1 LANST
6 SQNSNNDTGVS
17 KTTTW
22 RDYFDLCKPKV
33 VALLLLTSVV
43 GVVLASPP
51 GDISIFILLM
61 STLGIG
67 LGSAAGAA
75 INQIVE
81 RESDARMARTENR
94 PLPQGRVSQQNAF
107 IFAVL
112 MAVASVFVLT
122 AWINTLTA
130 VLTFASMIGYAVVYT
145 MYLKKATPQN
155 IVIGGLAGATP
166 PFLGWTSV
174 TGSIDP
180 HGLLLVLIIYTWTPP
195 HFWALAIHRRDDYAK
210 VNLPMLPVTHGIEF
224 TKYSILGYTILM
236 FMVTLLPYLAYM
248 RGELYLVSAVLLG
261 LYFFYKV
268 FMLMFSDRKNAA
280 ISTFVYSINYLM
292 LLFIAMVI
300 DHYFADS
307 VSQYLCQSFQYKCF
321 YIQS

>member
-1 LANST
+1 MDNS
-6 SQNSNNDTGVS
+6 SNPNVNSEIKGS
-17 KTTTW
+17 ATW
-22 RDYFDLCKPKV
+22 RDYFDLCKPRV

-51 GDISIFILLM
+51 GEISLFILVM

-94 PLPQGRVSQQNAF
+94 PLPKGRVSQQNAF
-107 IFAVL
+107 IFAVM
-112 MAVASVFVLT
+112 MAAASVFVLT
-122 AWINTLTA
+122 AWINVLTA
-130 VLTFASMIGYAVVYT
+130 VLTFASMIGYAVIYT

-166 PFLGWTSV
+166 PLLGWTSV
-174 TGSIDP
+174 TGTVDP

-248 RGELYLVSAVLLG
+248 RGEFYLMSAVLLG

-268 FMLMFSDRKNAA
+268 FMLMFSDKKNAA

-292 LLFIAMVI
+292 LLFVAMVV
-300 DHYFADS
+300 DHYLAAS
-307 VSQYLCQSFQYKCF
+307 ISQYLCDHFQFKC
-321 YIQS
+321 Y

>member
-1 LANST
+1 LDNSS
-6 SQNSNNDTGVS
+6 SQNSNNDNAVLKS
-17 KTTTW
+17 ASW

-94 PLPQGRVSQQNAF
+94 PMPQGRVSQQNAF

-112 MAVASVFVLT
+112 MATASVFVLT

-130 VLTFASMIGYAVVYT
+130 VLTFASMIGYAVIYT

-166 PFLGWTSV
+166 PLLGWTSV
-174 TGSIDP
+174 TGSVDA

-210 VNLPMLPVTHGIEF
+210 VNLPMLPVTHGIKF

-248 RGELYLVSAVLLG
+248 RGEIYLISAVLLG

-292 LLFIAMVI
+292 LLFIAMVV
-300 DHYFADS
+300 DHYFAGS

-321 YIQS
+321 

>member
-1 LANST
+1 MSDKVA
-6 SQNSNNDTGVS
+6 V
-17 KTTTW
+17 W

-33 VALLLLTSVV
+33 VALLLLTAVV

-51 GDISIFILLM
+51 GEISLFVLVI
-61 STLGIG
+61 STVGIG
-67 LGSAAGAA
+67 LGAAAGAV
-75 INQIVE
+75 INQVVE
-81 RESDARMARTENR
+81 RESDAKMARTENR

-107 IFAVL
+107 VFAVIL
-112 MAVASVFVLT
+112 ATASVYMLT
-122 AWINTLTA
+122 AWINALTA
-130 VLTFASMIGYAVVYT
+130 ALTFASMIGYAVVYT

-155 IVIGGLAGATP
+155 IVIGGVAGATP
-166 PFLGWTSV
+166 PLLGWTAV
-174 TGSIDP
+174 TNSMDP
-180 HGLLLVLIIYTWTPP
+180 HGILLVLIIYTWTPP

-248 RGELYLVSAVLLG
+248 QGLIYLVSAVLLG

-268 FMLMFSDRKNAA
+268 LVLMFKDHAKAA

-292 LLFIAMVI
+292 LLFIAMIV
-300 DHYFADS
+300 DHYFNADLIA
-307 VSQYLCQSFQYKCF
+307 YLTS
-321 YIQS
+321 

>member
-1 LANST
+1 MTES
-6 SQNSNNDTGVS
+6 SIQSS
-17 KTTTW
+17 SW

-51 GDISIFILLM
+51 YEISLFVLVV

-67 LGSAAGAA
+67 LAAAAGAA
-75 INQIVE
+75 INQVVE
-81 RESDARMARTENR
+81 RENDAKMARTERR
-94 PLPQGRVSQQNAF
+94 PLPQGKVTQQNAF
-107 IFAVL
+107 IFAVML
-112 MAVASVFVLT
+112 AASSVFILT
-122 AWINTLTA
+122 AWINVLTA

-166 PFLGWTSV
+166 PLLGWTSV
-174 TGSIDP
+174 TNSIDP

-224 TKYSILGYTILM
+224 TKYAILGYTILM
-236 FMVTLLPYLAYM
+236 ILVTILPYLAYM
-248 RGELYLVSAVLLG
+248 HGLIYLGAALLLG
-261 LYFFYKV
+261 FYFLYMV
-268 FMLMFSDRKNAA
+268 MQLMFTERHNIA
-280 ISTFVYSINYLM
+280 IKTFVYSINYLM
-292 LLFIAMVI
+292 LLFLAMVV
-300 DHYFADS
+300 DHYFP
-307 VSQYLCQSFQYKCF
+307 F
-321 YIQS
+321 YIGY

>member
-1 LANST
+1 MTETAIKSA
-6 SQNSNNDTGVS
+6 S
-17 KTTTW
+17 W

-33 VALLLLTSVV
+33 VALLLLTSIV

-51 GDISIFILLM
+51 GEMSLFVLVF

-67 LGSAAGAA
+67 LAAAAGAV
-75 INQIVE
+75 INQVVE
-81 RESDARMARTENR
+81 RENDARMARTEGR
-94 PLPQGRVSQQNAF
+94 PLPQGKVTQQNAF
-107 IFAVL
+107 IFAVML
-112 MAVASVFVLT
+112 AAASVFILT
-122 AWINTLTA
+122 AWINVLTA

-166 PFLGWTSV
+166 PLLGWTSV
-174 TGSIDP
+174 TNSIDP

-236 FMVTLLPYLAYM
+236 ILVTIFPYLIGM
-248 RGELYLVSAVLLG
+248 RGLIYLVAALLLGGYFMYMVLL
-261 LYFFYKV
+261 
-268 FMLMFSDRKNAA
+268 LMFTERHNIA
-280 ISTFVYSINYLM
+280 IKTFVYSINYLM
-292 LLFIAMVI
+292 MLFIAMVI
-300 DHYFADS
+300 DHYLPI
-307 VSQYLCQSFQYKCF
+307 YPGY
-321 YIQS
+321 

>member
-1 LANST
+1 MDNS
-6 SQNSNNDTGVS
+6 SSHNSNNDNVVRES
-17 KTTTW
+17 ASW
-22 RDYFDLCKPKV
+22 RDYFALCKPKV

-51 GDISIFILLM
+51 GEISIFILLM

-94 PLPQGRVSQQNAF
+94 PMPQGRVSQQNAF

-112 MAVASVFVLT
+112 MATASVFVLT

-130 VLTFASMIGYAVVYT
+130 VLTFASMIGYAVIYT

-166 PFLGWTSV
+166 PLLGWTSV
-174 TGSIDP
+174 TGSVDAY
-180 HGLLLVLIIYTWTPP
+180 GLLLVLIIYTWTPP

-210 VNLPMLPVTHGIEF
+210 VNLPMLPVTHGIKF

-248 RGELYLVSAVLLG
+248 RGEIYLISAVLLG

-292 LLFIAMVI
+292 LLFIAMVV

-307 VSQYLCQSFQYKCF
+307 VNQYLCQSFQYKCF
-321 YIQS
+321 

>member
-1 LANST
+1 MST
-6 SQNSNNDTGVS
+6 DVD
-17 KTTTW
+17 KIDIKDKATW
-22 RDYFDLCKPKV
+22 RDYYDLCKPKV

-51 GDISIFILLM
+51 GEISLFVLIM

-67 LGSAAGAA
+67 LGAAAGAA

-81 RESDARMARTENR
+81 RESDSRMARTENR
-94 PLPQGRVSQQNAF
+94 PLPKGRVSQQNAF
-107 IFAVL
+107 IFAIM
-112 MAVASVFVLT
+112 MAAASVFVLT

-130 VLTFASMIGYAVVYT
+130 VLTFASMIGYAVIYT

-166 PFLGWTSV
+166 PLLGWTSV
-174 TGSIDP
+174 TGSIDA
-180 HGLLLVLIIYTWTPP
+180 HGVLLVLIIYTWTPP

-248 RGELYLVSAVLLG
+248 RGEIYLVSAVLLG

-268 FMLMFSDRKNAA
+268 FLLMFSDRKNAA

-292 LLFIAMVI
+292 LLFVAMVV
-300 DHYFADS
+300 DHYFASD
-307 VSQYLCQSFQYKCF
+307 VSKYLCHNFQFKC
-321 YIQS
+321 

>member
-1 LANST
+1 MSANT
-6 SQNSNNDTGVS
+6 EAVNI
-17 KTTTW
+17 KATW
-22 RDYFDLCKPKV
+22 REYYDLCKPKV

-51 GDISIFILLM
+51 GEISLFILVM

-67 LGSAAGAA
+67 LGAAAGAA

-81 RESDARMARTENR
+81 RESDAKMARTENR

-107 IFAVL
+107 IFAVML
-112 MAVASVFVLT
+112 AASSVFILT
-122 AWINTLTA
+122 AWINVLTA

-166 PFLGWTSV
+166 PLLGWTSV
-174 TGSIDP
+174 TGSMDP
-180 HGLLLVLIIYTWTPP
+180 HGIILVLIIYTWTPP

-236 FMVTLLPYLAYM
+236 FMVTLLPYLTYM
-248 RGELYLVSAVLLG
+248 RGPIYLVAAVLLG

-268 FMLMFSDRKNAA
+268 FMLMFSTKANAA

-292 LLFIAMVI
+292 LLFIAMVV

-307 VSQYLCQSFQYKCF
+307 LYQYLNS
-321 YIQS
+321 

>member
-1 LANST
+1 MST
-6 SQNSNNDTGVS
+6 EVDNLDIDNEKAS
-17 KTTTW
+17 W
-22 RDYFDLCKPKV
+22 RDYYDLCKPKV
-33 VALLLLTSVV
+33 VALLLLTSIV

-51 GDISIFILLM
+51 GEISLFVLVM

-81 RESDARMARTENR
+81 RESDSRMARTENR
-94 PLPQGRVSQQNAF
+94 PLPKGRVSQQNAF

-112 MAVASVFVLT
+112 MAAASVFVLT
-122 AWINTLTA
+122 AWVNTLTA
-130 VLTFASMIGYAVVYT
+130 VLTFASMIGYAVIYT

-166 PFLGWTSV
+166 PLLGWTSV
-174 TGSIDP
+174 TDSIDP

-248 RGELYLVSAVLLG
+248 RGEIYLVSAVLLG

-268 FMLMFSDRKNAA
+268 FLLMFSEKKNAA

-292 LLFIAMVI
+292 LLFVAMVV
-300 DHYFADS
+300 DHYFSSDLGR
-307 VSQYLCQSFQYKCF
+307 YLCHNFQYKC
-321 YIQS
+321 

>member
-1 LANST
+1 MTTDNKIT
-6 SQNSNNDTGVS
+6 NNT
-17 KTTTW
+17 KNATW
-22 RDYFDLCKPKV
+22 RDYYDLCKPKV

-51 GDISIFILLM
+51 GEISLFILIM
-61 STLGIG
+61 STIGIG

-107 IFAVL
+107 IFAVI
-112 MAVASVFVLT
+112 MAVASVFILT
-122 AWINTLTA
+122 AWINVLTA
-130 VLTFASMIGYAVVYT
+130 VLTFASMIGYAVIYT

-166 PFLGWTSV
+166 PLLGWTSV
-174 TGSIDP
+174 TGAMDP

-248 RGELYLVSAVLLG
+248 RGEFYLLSAVVLG

-268 FMLMFSDRKNAA
+268 FMLMFSARKNAA

-292 LLFIAMVI
+292 MLFIAMVI
-300 DHYFADS
+300 DHYFAGEI
-307 VSQYLCQSFQYKCF
+307 SQLLCSSIQYHCV
-321 YIQS
+321 

>member
-1 LANST
+1 MKT
-6 SQNSNNDTGVS
+6 DTNAINES
-17 KTTTW
+17 AIW

-33 VALLLLTSVV
+33 VALLLLTSIV

-51 GDISIFILLM
+51 GHISLFVLIM

-81 RESDARMARTENR
+81 RESDSRMARTENR
-94 PLPQGRVSQQNAF
+94 PLPQGRVTQQNAF

-112 MAVASVFVLT
+112 LAVASVFVLT
-122 AWINTLTA
+122 AWVNVLTA
-130 VLTFASMIGYAVVYT
+130 VLTFASMIGYAVIYT

-166 PFLGWTSV
+166 PLLGWTSV
-174 TGSIDP
+174 TDNVDP
-180 HGLLLVLIIYTWTPP
+180 YGLMLVLIIYTWTPP

-236 FMVTLLPYLAYM
+236 FIATLLPYLTYM
-248 RGELYLVSAVLLG
+248 RGEFYLVSAVLLG
-261 LYFFYKV
+261 MYFFYKV
-268 FMLMFSDRKNAA
+268 FMLMFSERKNAA

-300 DHYFADS
+300 DHYFANDIGY
-307 VSQYLCQSFQYKCF
+307 YLCENFQFNCY
-321 YIQS
+321 

>member
-1 LANST
+1 MST
-6 SQNSNNDTGVS
+6 DVENINI
-17 KTTTW
+17 KTEKASW
-22 RDYFDLCKPKV
+22 RDYYDLCKPKV
-33 VALLLLTSVV
+33 VALLLLTSIV

-51 GDISIFILLM
+51 GEISLFVLIM

-94 PLPQGRVSQQNAF
+94 PLPKGRVSQQNAF
-107 IFAVL
+107 IFAVM
-112 MAVASVFVLT
+112 MAAASVFVLT
-122 AWINTLTA
+122 AWINVLTA
-130 VLTFASMIGYAVVYT
+130 VLTFASMIGYAVIYT

-166 PFLGWTSV
+166 PLLGWTSV

-236 FMVTLLPYLAYM
+236 FMVTLLPYLTYM
-248 RGELYLVSAVLLG
+248 RGEIYLVSAVLLG

-268 FMLMFSDRKNAA
+268 FLLMFSDKKNAA

-292 LLFIAMVI
+292 LLFIAMVV
-300 DHYFADS
+300 DHYFASD
-307 VSQYLCQSFQYKCF
+307 VSQYLCHNFQYKC
-321 YIQS
+321 

>member
-1 LANST
+1 MDKSAENT
-6 SQNSNNDTGVS
+6 SGDEQTVGKAS
-17 KTTTW
+17 W
-22 RDYFDLCKPKV
+22 RDYYDLCKPKV

-51 GDISIFILLM
+51 GEISIFILVM

-81 RESDARMARTENR
+81 RDSDARMARTENR

-107 IFAVL
+107 IFAVM
-112 MAVASVFVLT
+112 MAAASVFVLT
-122 AWINTLTA
+122 AWINVITA
-130 VLTFASMIGYAVVYT
+130 VLTFASMIGYAVIYT

-166 PFLGWTSV
+166 PLLGWTSV

-224 TKYSILGYTILM
+224 TKYSILGYTVLM

-248 RGELYLVSAVLLG
+248 RGELYLVSAVVLG

-268 FMLMFSDRKNAA
+268 FMLMFSDKKNAA

-292 LLFIAMVI
+292 LLFIAMVV
-300 DHYFADS
+300 DHYFAGE
-307 VSQYLCQSFQYKCF
+307 VSQFLCNSYQFKCH
-321 YIQS
+321 

>member
-1 LANST
+1 MDNS
-6 SQNSNNDTGVS
+6 SSHNSNNDNAVLES
-17 KTTTW
+17 ASW
-22 RDYFDLCKPKV
+22 RDYFALCKPKV

-94 PLPQGRVSQQNAF
+94 PMPQGRVSQQNAF

-112 MAVASVFVLT
+112 MATASVFVLT

-130 VLTFASMIGYAVVYT
+130 VLTFASMIGYAVIYT

-166 PFLGWTSV
+166 PLLGWTSV
-174 TGSIDP
+174 TGSVDA

-210 VNLPMLPVTHGIEF
+210 VNLPMLPVTHGIKF

-248 RGELYLVSAVLLG
+248 RGEIYLISAVLLG

-292 LLFIAMVI
+292 LLFISMVV

-307 VSQYLCQSFQYKCF
+307 VNQYLCQSFQYKCF
-321 YIQS
+321 

>member
-1 LANST
+1 MST
-6 SQNSNNDTGVS
+6 DVDKLDIGDE
-17 KTTTW
+17 KATW
-22 RDYFDLCKPKV
+22 RDYYDLCKPKV

-51 GDISIFILLM
+51 GEISLFVLLM

-94 PLPQGRVSQQNAF
+94 PLPKGRVSQQNAF
-107 IFAVL
+107 IFAIM
-112 MAVASVFVLT
+112 MAAASVFVLT

-166 PFLGWTSV
+166 PLLGWTSV
-174 TGSIDP
+174 TDSIDP
-180 HGLLLVLIIYTWTPP
+180 HGVLLVLIIYTWTPP

-248 RGELYLVSAVLLG
+248 RGEIYLVSAVLLG

-268 FMLMFSDRKNAA
+268 FLLMFSDRKNAA

-292 LLFIAMVI
+292 LLFIAMVV
-300 DHYFADS
+300 DHYFASD
-307 VSQYLCQSFQYKCF
+307 VSKYLCHNFQFKC
-321 YIQS
+321 

>member
-1 LANST
+1 MTKQTESLDKPLNAEESA
-6 SQNSNNDTGVS
+6 
-17 KTTTW
+17 TW

-33 VALLLLTSVV
+33 VALLLLTSIV

-51 GDISIFILLM
+51 GEISLFILVV
-61 STLGIG
+61 STIGIG
-67 LGSAAGAA
+67 LGAAAGAV

-81 RESDARMARTENR
+81 RESDSRMARTENR
-94 PLPQGRVSQQNAF
+94 PLPQGKVSQKNAF
-107 IFAVL
+107 IFAL
-112 MAVASVFVLT
+112 LLAVASVFILT

-130 VLTFASMIGYAVVYT
+130 VLTFASMIGYAVIYT

-166 PFLGWTSV
+166 PLLGWVAV
-174 TGSIDP
+174 TNSIDP

-224 TKYSILGYTILM
+224 TKYSILAYTILM
-236 FMVTLLPYLAYM
+236 FMATLLPYLIFL
-248 RGELYLVSAVLLG
+248 RGWIYLTAAVVLG
-261 LYFFYKV
+261 AYFFYKV
-268 FMLMFSDRKNAA
+268 FALMFGKRKNAA

-292 LLFIAMVI
+292 LLFVAMVV
-300 DHYFADS
+300 DHY
-307 VSQYLCQSFQYKCF
+307 VLTPVP
-321 YIQS
+321 